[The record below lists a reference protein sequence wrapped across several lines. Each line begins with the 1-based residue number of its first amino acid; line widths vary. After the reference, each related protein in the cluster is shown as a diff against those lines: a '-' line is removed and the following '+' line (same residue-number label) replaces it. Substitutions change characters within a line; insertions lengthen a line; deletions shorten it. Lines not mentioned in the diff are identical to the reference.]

1 MQEDVNMSAWSYCV
15 MLSSSFRQAWERQ
28 LILDIIHSASD
39 MQGLPAVALQPC
51 AEAQEAAAAEDP
63 GRQALSHRGPA
74 PVRGHGGP
82 GGLQKGMRR
91 RPVCLLPGQEGGP
104 SHLSSLI
111 EHSPSS
117 SCSCVDCSEG
127 RVC

>member
-15 MLSSSFRQAWERQ
+15 ILSSSFRQPWVHQ
-28 LILDIIHSASD
+28 LIQDIIHSASD
-39 MQGLPAVALQPC
+39 MQGLPAVALQPY

-82 GGLQKGMRR
+82 GGLQKGMHG
-91 RPVCLLPGQEGGP
+91 RPVRLLPREEGSTAP
-104 SHLSSLI
+104 LTFL
-111 EHSPSS
+111 HSPSS